1 MLMRKLSFA
10 IILMIPVS
18 SIYAHPK
25 HHHSYSGNTEKN
37 QNPKATYSDAT
48 RNQIVNVLLEN
59 AYAKGDGD
67 SLEKAEQLMQKSND
81 PSDLENQLLNTR
93 IEQANHN
100 FSAAEQRLKQLLKT
114 QPNNSDAILQ
124 LANIYRLQGK
134 YSASTQLCH
143 S

>member
-25 HHHSYSGNTEKN
+25 HHHSYSGNTEN
-37 QNPKATYSDAT
+37 QHAKATYSDAT

-67 SLEKAEQLMQKSND
+67 SLEKAEQLMQKAMIH
-81 PSDLENQLLNTR
+81 Q
-93 IEQANHN
+93 I
-100 FSAAEQRLKQLLKT
+100 LKI
-114 QPNNSDAILQ
+114 S
-124 LANIYRLQGK
+124 
-134 YSASTQLCH
+134 C
-143 S
+143 